1 MDLIHIYVHI
11 QTYAH
16 MYMYKHLYIL
26 IDKDLFVILWFLI
39 TADTRES
46 LLNLL

>member
-1 MDLIHIYVHI
+1 MCTHLCVYI
-11 QTYAH
+11 
-16 MYMYKHLYIL
+16 YKHLHKH
-26 IDKDLFVILWFLI
+26 IDKDLFVILRFLI